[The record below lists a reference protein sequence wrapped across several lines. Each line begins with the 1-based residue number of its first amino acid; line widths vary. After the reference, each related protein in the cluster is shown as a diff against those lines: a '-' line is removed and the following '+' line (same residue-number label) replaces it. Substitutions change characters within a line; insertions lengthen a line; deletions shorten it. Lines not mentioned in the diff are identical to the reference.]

1 MRVAEGTSHG
11 LAIRGQGRAAEDHVS
26 QPPAAAAAAAGK
38 RKARDM
44 NARDAESFRAVQV
57 SVKYK
62 DDSA

>member
-1 MRVAEGTSHG
+1 MGPRDGGVVG
-11 LAIRGQGRAAEDHVS
+11 
-26 QPPAAAAAAAGK
+26 
-38 RKARDM
+38 DM